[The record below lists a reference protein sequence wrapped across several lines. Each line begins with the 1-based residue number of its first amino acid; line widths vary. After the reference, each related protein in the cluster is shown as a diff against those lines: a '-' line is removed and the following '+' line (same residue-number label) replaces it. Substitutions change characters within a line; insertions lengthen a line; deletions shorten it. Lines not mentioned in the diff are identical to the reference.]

1 MPSRK
6 SRGNNKRSSQKNTK
20 KGSNGSSR
28 KSFFSAPVIVAI
40 ILVVLVL
47 LVVIF
52 WTAIARWLNQLGSDT
67 VSALNNAWLAIFRL
81 MGAGVILAGIAVI
94 GILVIIG
101 WPRPFIRN
109 WNYWL
114 GAAFFMA
121 AVWGILGML
130 RPDTGTLSQVTLGGY
145 TGQAIATGSLVAGIF
160 IVLGLIVLGVILV
173 APEWVWSR
181 VKHTSRGTAEVVG
194 EVVDVVKENNNK
206 KKLVPEHVTEEE
218 EDEEKP
224 EPPKPAEAPARTD
237 TAVMDRMRSTITI
250 GGWSLPNINI
260 LEKVA
265 EFVISDAEIEKRKTT
280 IEEALASYGVEATVI
295 EVNRGPTVTQ
305 FGVEPG
311 WDRKFKDIRERDDE
325 GNVNVRQE
333 EISRQRVK
341 VERINSLAND
351 LALALAAPSIRIEA
365 PVPGKSMVGIEV
377 PNTTFGSVGLRGV
390 MESTAFQKLLAKSKL
405 AMALGKG
412 AGGETVVADL
422 AKMPHLLIA
431 GATGSGKSV
440 CLNSVICCLMMNNT
454 PDAVHFVM
462 IDPKRV
468 ELVNYNNIPHLVSPV
483 VVDTDKA
490 IMALRWLNM
499 EMDSRYKRFSAVKC
513 RNIEDYNKNRQPA
526 DSMPYV
532 VVVIDELAD
541 LMMAAFDEVE
551 HSLCRLAQLARA
563 TGIHLIV
570 ATQRPSV
577 DVVTGL
583 IKANFPTR
591 ITFALTSQVD
601 SRTIIDSAGAEKLL
615 GRGDMLFMAQDSAKP
630 KRLQGTMVSD
640 PEIERLVTF
649 WANQRR
655 PESHAVDFEEMAQS
669 TADGK
674 KQPED
679 ELLDKARQL
688 ALESKDVSAS
698 YLQRKLQIG
707 FPRAARLM
715 DKLKEEGFGKEKA
728 GEKEGKEGG

>member
-1 MPSRK
+1 MHATK
-6 SRGNNKRSSQKNTK
+6 S
-20 KGSNGSSR
+20 KGSNSR
-28 KSFFSAPVIVAI
+28 KVSQKKSGKGAGNPFLKFLFSAPVLLAILFVIAACLLVAFWPLILRSLGQLGAEIGSALDRAGTSIVKATGIGLVFPFIAI
-40 ILVVLVL
+40 IWFLVLVSRPAH
-47 LVVIF
+47 F
-52 WTAIARWLNQLGSDT
+52 AR
-67 VSALNNAWLAIFRL
+67 R
-81 MGAGVILAGIAVI
+81 
-94 GILVIIG
+94 
-101 WPRPFIRN
+101 
-109 WNYWL
+109 WNYFL
-114 GAAFFMA
+114 GAVALMTA
-121 AVWGILGML
+121 AWGML
-130 RPDTGTLSQVTLGGY
+130 GFLRPSGSSLLAQTSLGGY
-145 TGQAIATGSLVAGIF
+145 VGRAIDTPLPIVGVLIISALIILGIF
-160 IVLGLIVLGVILV
+160 LV
-173 APEWVWSR
+173 APEWTLR
-181 VKHTSRGTAEVVG
+181 LFKHTAKGTATAAGDIAQAVRESG
-194 EVVDVVKENNNK
+194 ANK
-206 KKLVPEHVTEEE
+206 KSQPAAELKPVEEPKQA
-218 EDEEKP
+218 EKTG
-224 EPPKPAEAPARTD
+224 EPPAATD
-237 TAVMDRMRSTITI
+237 TGVMDRMRSGITV

-260 LEKVA
+260 LDKVA
-265 EFVISDAEIEKRKTT
+265 ETVISDSEIEKRKET
-280 IEEALASYGVEATVI
+280 IEEALASYGVEAKVI

-311 WDRKFKDIRERDDE
+311 WDRKFKEVREKDRD
-325 GNVNVRQE
+325 GNYSARQE
-333 EISRQRVK
+333 EVARTRVK

-390 MESTAFQKLLAKSKL
+390 MESSAFQKLLSKTRL
-405 AMALGKG
+405 SIALGKG

-440 CLNSVICCLMMNNT
+440 CLNSTICCLLMNNT
-454 PDAVHFVM
+454 PDQLNLVM
-462 IDPKRV
+462 VDPKRV
-468 ELVNYNNIPHLVSPV
+468 ELVNFNSIPHLVSPV

-490 IMALRWLNM
+490 IMALRWLNS
-499 EMDSRYKRFSAVKC
+499 EMDGRYKRFSAVKA
-513 RNIEDYNKNRQPA
+513 RNIEDYNKNRQP
-526 DSMPYV
+526 SECMPYI

-591 ITFALTSQVD
+591 MSFALTSQVD

-615 GRGDMLFMAQDSAKP
+615 GRGDMLYMAQDAAKP
-630 KRLQGTMVSD
+630 KRLQGTMVGD

-649 WANQRR
+649 WAGQRR
-655 PESHAVDFEEMAQS
+655 QEAQS
-669 TADGK
+669 VRFEDMAEAGADGK
-674 KQPED
+674 KPAED

-688 ALESKDVSAS
+688 AIESKDISAS

-707 FPRAARLM
+707 FPRASRLM
-715 DKLKEEGFGKEKA
+715 DKLREEGFGKERDDA
-728 GEKEGKEGG
+728 AH